1 MSGWQPQMQASSISS
16 KTEFTEVFSTAT
28 LVSFSYLEK
37 LCFGLH
43 TRSKDGCSWHMK
55 SDGSTP
61 FLGTALVPGLF
72 HSAHPTQQLPTLAEL
87 KY

>member
-1 MSGWQPQMQASSISS
+1 MDNVMSGWQPQMQASSISS

-43 TRSKDGCSWHMK
+43 TRSKDGCS
-55 SDGSTP
+55 
-61 FLGTALVPGLF
+61 
-72 HSAHPTQQLPTLAEL
+72 
-87 KY
+87 